1 MRKEKVM
8 INKNSARSVGKT
20 LFTLFL
26 SVAVILT
33 FSFVSVSFADTGNTG
48 GGYCG

>member
-1 MRKEKVM
+1 MK
-8 INKNSARSVGKT
+8 NKNSANSIVKT

-26 SVAVILT
+26 SVTVILT
-33 FSFVSVSFADTGNTG
+33 FSFVSVSFADDGNTG